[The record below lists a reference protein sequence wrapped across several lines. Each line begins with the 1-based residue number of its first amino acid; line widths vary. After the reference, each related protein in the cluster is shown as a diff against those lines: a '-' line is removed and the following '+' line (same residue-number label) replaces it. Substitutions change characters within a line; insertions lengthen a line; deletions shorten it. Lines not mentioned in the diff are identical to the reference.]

1 MKEIHL
7 LCNAHLDPV
16 WQWQRAEG
24 VAEAISTFRV
34 AADFCEEFDGFVF
47 NHNESLLYEWIE
59 EYEPALFERIK
70 KLVKDGKWRIMGGWY
85 LQPDCLIPSG
95 ESIIRQIET
104 GRNYFKNKFGVVPE
118 TAINFDPFGHSR
130 GMVQILKKCGY
141 TSYIFMRPNGFVKE
155 HDFVWKGYDDSKI
168 YGHCIDGGYNTHL
181 HEVPKRL
188 DEFLKQA
195 HEGANLMLWG
205 IGNHGGGPSR
215 CDLID
220 IEEYIKAHPEIK
232 IVHSWCENY
241 FDKSNKNN
249 LRIIDESIVH
259 CMVGCYTSMVRIKQL
274 HRRLENELL
283 LCEKML
289 AISGVEY
296 DNKLMQQAEKALLF
310 SEFHDILPGSMVK
323 KSEDEAIR
331 LLNHGSEILAQLC
344 LKSFFKLCD
353 GQKRSKDG
361 EIPVFVFNP
370 HPYEIEQEIE
380 LEFQLQDQNWNT
392 DYITSV
398 KVRTEDNLYLPVQNE
413 KEGSTIPLD
422 WRKRVCFRAKLKP
435 MTITRFDL
443 EVIKVDSSKRGIEP
457 CVQNDTHFI
466 FKNENMH
473 LLINK
478 NTGLID
484 KYSVNGIDYL
494 NPSSCEIAAYAD
506 NEDPWGMTVDGF
518 YDKIGAFKILPAE
531 EANKFNGYPGLDN
544 ENVRIIENGPVR
556 TKIQAVM
563 KHSNSY
569 AVIEYTIPKY
579 DSYVDIKIKTLA
591 NDANVLY
598 KLGFNTTLDGA
609 DFVGQQMFG
618 KEDML
623 KNEKEVT
630 FQKWCGLFKD
640 DNGFVVLNRGT
651 HGGSCKDGRI
661 NLTMMRTPLYC
672 AHPIPDRILTKG
684 DRNFDHIDIG
694 EREFEYRIM
703 ANDGMIEMAA
713 EVYNQQPFSM
723 YFFPSGDGSIVN
735 NDTVI
740 SNPDI
745 LMTRYYMNEE
755 GNIIVRLFNTK
766 DSDNVTNF
774 KINGNNH
781 SIHFTKYEV
790 KTFVVN
796 DKSIIETNMLN

>member
-70 KLVKDGKWRIMGGWY
+70 RLVKEGKWRIMGGWY

-95 ESIIRQIET
+95 ESMIRQIEI
-104 GRNYFKNKFGVVPE
+104 GRNYFKEKFGVVPE
-118 TAINFDPFGHSR
+118 TAINFDPFGHSQ

-141 TSYIFMRPNGFVKE
+141 TSYIFMRPNDFVKE
-155 HDFVWKGYDDSKI
+155 HDFTWKGYDGSEI

-181 HEVPKRL
+181 HEVPKRI

-215 CDLID
+215 SDLID
-220 IEEYIKAHPEIK
+220 IEEYKKAHPEIK

-241 FDKSNKNN
+241 FDKSNKIN
-249 LRIIDESIVH
+249 LRTIDASIVH

-296 DNKLMQQAEKALLF
+296 DKKLMQEAEKALLF

-331 LLNHGSEILAQLC
+331 LLNHGSEILSQLC

-353 GQKRSKDG
+353 GQKKSKDG
-361 EIPVFVFNP
+361 EIPAFIFNP

-413 KEGSTIPLD
+413 KESSTIPLD
-422 WRKRVCFRAKLKP
+422 WRKRVCFRARLKP

-443 EVIKVDSSKRGIEP
+443 ELVKLDSSKSGIEP
-457 CVQNDTHFI
+457 CMQNDTHFI
-466 FKNENMH
+466 FNNENMH

-478 NTGLID
+478 RTGLID
-484 KYSVNGIDYL
+484 KYSVNGKDYL
-494 NPSSCEIAAYAD
+494 NPSSCEIVAYSD

-518 YDKIGAFKILPAE
+518 YDRIGAFKALTTE
-531 EANKFNGYPGLDN
+531 EANEFNGYPQFAEG
-544 ENVRIIENGPVR
+544 NVRIIENGSVR
-556 TKIQAVM
+556 TKIQAIM
-563 KHSNSY
+563 KHNNSY
-569 AVIEYTIPKY
+569 AIVEYTIPKH

-598 KLGFNTTLDGA
+598 KLGFNTTFDRA

-618 KEDML
+618 KEEML
-623 KNEKEVT
+623 QEEKEVT

-651 HGGSCKDGRI
+651 HGGSCKDGRM
-661 NLTMMRTPLYC
+661 NLTLMRTPVYC
-672 AHPIPDRILTKG
+672 AHPIPDRILTKE
-684 DRNFDHIDIG
+684 DRNFDHIDMG

-723 YFFPSGDGSIVN
+723 YFFPSGDGRIVN

-740 SNPDI
+740 QNPDI
-745 LMTRYYMNEE
+745 VMTRYYTNDE
-755 GNIIVRLFNTK
+755 GDIIVRLFNTK

-774 KINGNNH
+774 RINGNNY

-790 KTFVVN
+790 KTFIVN
-796 DKSIIETNMLN
+796 DNGILETNMLN